1 VSGPGRMRGAGSADY
16 QQMTKEERRASL
28 RLLGSLLKPYTWQLV
43 GLSIVVIIAQ
53 LASVAGPA
61 IIAWGIDNGLPALQ
75 DGNATPAIG
84 AALTHIT
91 AALVAGGLMYVFI
104 RWNMTLGQT
113 MLYGLR
119 RRLFIHSQRLDMKFH
134 ERYASGR
141 TVARQTSDMDAL
153 AQLLNSGLDIMV
165 GSVLQMVFTMVL
177 IVTMDV
183 PSGLVMAGL
192 LIPATMLTVWF
203 QKRSSVIYRQIQTNS
218 AQLIS
223 HFVET
228 VSGIRAVKAYRRQQ
242 ANGARYEQLAEDH
255 RQSSLRSIHLFG
267 IYQPTLRW
275 LSTITIAAVLMVG
288 GFRVLGGELQ
298 VGVLV
303 ALVLY
308 ARRFF
313 QPIDE
318 IASFYNTFQSA
329 VAALE
334 KISGLLAEKPSV
346 TDPEE
351 PVELNKVQGEI
362 VFDNVSFRYQEDLPL
377 ALQPTSLHVPAG
389 QTVAIVGSTGAGKST
404 IAKLMA
410 RFYDVT
416 DGAIR
421 LDGVNLKDMDLETL
435 TSHIV
440 MVTQESYL
448 FSGSVADN
456 IAVGDPEATEEEIRA
471 AAEII
476 GADSFIDQLPEGFD
490 TDVRARGGRMS
501 AGQRQMVSFARA
513 FLADPT
519 VLILDEATSS
529 LDAPTEAVVQEG
541 LEKLLG
547 KRTSFIIAHRL
558 STVMIAD
565 RVLVVEDGQ
574 VIEDGTPEELIEA
587 GGQFSQLHQA
597 WQDSLSHSE
606 VPAARPDEES
616 DVR

>member
-1 VSGPGRMRGAGSADY
+1 MSGPGRARGAGSADY
-16 QQMTKEERRASL
+16 QRMTKAERRASL
-28 RLLGSLLKPYTWQLV
+28 RLLGTLLKPYTWQLV

-53 LASVAGPA
+53 VASVAGPA
-61 IIAWGIDNGLPALQ
+61 IIAWGIDNGLPALLE
-75 DGNATPAIG
+75 GNATPAI
-84 AALTHIT
+84 AASVAHIV
-91 AALVAGGLMYVFI
+91 AAVVAGGLMYVFI
-104 RWNMTLGQT
+104 RWNMTIGQT

-119 RRLFIHSQRLDMKFH
+119 RRLFLHSQRLDMKFH
-134 ERYASGR
+134 ETYASGR

-183 PSGLVMAGL
+183 PSGIVMAGL
-192 LIPATMLTVWF
+192 LVPATMLTVWF
-203 QKRSSVIYRQIQTNS
+203 QKRSSVTYRQIQTNS
-218 AQLIS
+218 ARLIS

-228 VSGIRAVKAYRRQQ
+228 VSGIRAVKAYRRQK

-255 RQSSLRSIHLFG
+255 RQSALRSIHLFG

-275 LSTITIAAVLMVG
+275 LSSITIAAVLMVG

-318 IASFYNTFQSA
+318 IANFYNTFQSA

-346 TDPEE
+346 TDPQD
-351 PVELNKVQGEI
+351 PVELTDARGEI
-362 VFDNVSFRYQEDLPL
+362 VFDNVSFRYQDELPL
-377 ALQPTSLHVPAG
+377 ALKPTSLRVPAG

-416 DGAIR
+416 DGSIT
-421 LDGVNLKDMDLETL
+421 LDGVNLKDLELETL
-435 TSHIV
+435 TEHIV

-448 FSGSVADN
+448 FSGSVANN
-456 IAVGDPEATEEEIRA
+456 IAIGNPEASREEIRV
-471 AAEII
+471 AAETI
-476 GADSFIDQLPEGFD
+476 GADIFIDQLPEGFD
-490 TDVRARGGRMS
+490 TDVRAKGGRMS

-529 LDAPTEAVVQEG
+529 LDAPTEAVLQEG
-541 LEKLLG
+541 LKRLLG
-547 KRTSFIIAHRL
+547 TRTSFIIAHRL

-574 VIEDGTPEELIEA
+574 IIEDGSPEELIA
-587 GGQFSQLHQA
+587 SDGQFSQLHQA
-597 WQDSLSHSE
+597 WQDSLRHSE
-606 VPAARPDEES
+606 HPAPKQEEDLDAR
-616 DVR
+616 

>member
-1 VSGPGRMRGAGSADY
+1 MSRPSNAGGTARY
-16 QQMTKEERRASL
+16 TNMTKAQRSASL
-28 RLLGSLLKPYTWQLV
+28 RLLGTLLKPYTWQLV
-43 GLSIVVIIAQ
+43 GLSTIVVLAQ

-61 IIAWGIDNGLPALQ
+61 IIAWGIDNGLPALLE
-75 DGNATPAIG
+75 GNATPAI
-84 AALTHIT
+84 AASVAHIV
-91 AALVAGGLMYVFI
+91 AAVVGGGLMYVFI
-104 RWNMTLGQT
+104 RWNMTIGQK

-119 RRLFIHSQRLDMKFH
+119 QRLFLHSQRLDMKFH
-134 ERYASGR
+134 ETYASGR

-153 AQLLNSGLDIMV
+153 ANLLNSGLDIMV

-183 PSGLVMAGL
+183 PSGVVMAGL

-218 AQLIS
+218 ARLIA

-228 VSGIRAVKAYRRQQ
+228 VSGIRAVKAYRRQR
-242 ANGARYEQLAEDH
+242 ANGQRYEQLAEDH
-255 RQSSLRSIHLFG
+255 RQSALRSIQLFG

-288 GFRVLGGELQ
+288 GFRVLSDELQ

-313 QPIDE
+313 QPIDD
-318 IASFYNTFQSA
+318 IANFYNTFQSA

-334 KISGLLAEKPSV
+334 KISELMS
-346 TDPEE
+346 EE
-351 PVELNKVQGEI
+351 PTVVEPDQPAELPDARGEI
-362 VFDNVSFRYQEDLPL
+362 VLHNASFRYDEELPL
-377 ALQPTSLHVPAG
+377 ALHPTSLHVPAG

-416 DGAIR
+416 EGAIT
-421 LDGVNLKDMDLETL
+421 LDGVDLKDLSAATRTENV
-435 TSHIV
+435 V

-448 FSGSVADN
+448 FSGSVASN
-456 IAVGDPEATEEEIRA
+456 IAIGNPNASRQDIEKA
-471 AAEII
+471 AAAI
-476 GADSFIDQLPEGFD
+476 GADRFIRDLPQGFD

-501 AGQRQMVSFARA
+501 AGQRQLVSFARA
-513 FLADPT
+513 FLADPK

-529 LDAPTEAVVQEG
+529 LDAPTEALVQEG
-541 LEKLLG
+541 LQELLG
-547 KRTSFIIAHRL
+547 HRTSFIIAHRL

-565 RVLVVEDGQ
+565 RVLVVEAGR
-574 VIEDGTPEELIEA
+574 ILEDGTPEELIA
-587 GGQFSQLHQA
+587 ADGQFAQLHQA
-597 WQDSLSHSE
+597 WQDSLS
-606 VPAARPDEES
+606 DTKQQ
-616 DVR
+616 

>member
-1 VSGPGRMRGAGSADY
+1 MSGPGGARGAGSVDY
-16 QQMTKEERRASL
+16 QRMTKAERRASL
-28 RLLGSLLKPYTWQLV
+28 RLLGTLLKPYTWQLV
-43 GLSIVVIIAQ
+43 GLSVVVIIAQ
-53 LASVAGPA
+53 VASVAGPA
-61 IIAWGIDNGLPALQ
+61 IIAWGIDNGLPALLE
-75 DGNATPAIG
+75 GNATPAI
-84 AALTHIT
+84 AASVAHIV
-91 AALVAGGLMYVFI
+91 AAVVAGGLMYVFI
-104 RWNMTLGQT
+104 RWNMTIGQT

-119 RRLFIHSQRLDMKFH
+119 RRLFLHSQRLDMKFH
-134 ERYASGR
+134 ETYASGR

-183 PSGLVMAGL
+183 PSGVVMAGL
-192 LIPATMLTVWF
+192 LVPATMLTVWF
-203 QKRSSVIYRQIQTNS
+203 QKRSSVTYRQIQTNS
-218 AQLIS
+218 ARLIS

-228 VSGIRAVKAYRRQQ
+228 VSGIRAVKAYRRQK
-242 ANGARYEQLAEDH
+242 ANGKRYEQLAEDH
-255 RQSSLRSIHLFG
+255 RQAALRSIHLFG

-275 LSTITIAAVLMVG
+275 LSSITIAAVLMVG

-318 IASFYNTFQSA
+318 IANFYNTFQSA

-346 TDPEE
+346 TDPQD
-351 PVELNKVQGEI
+351 PVELTDARGEI
-362 VFDNVSFRYQEDLPL
+362 VFDNVSFRYQDELPL

-416 DGAIR
+416 DGAIT
-421 LDGVNLKDMDLETL
+421 LDGVNLKDMDLDTL
-435 TSHIV
+435 TEHIV

-448 FSGSVADN
+448 FSGSVANN
-456 IAVGDPEATEEEIRA
+456 IAIGNPEASREEIRA

-476 GADSFIDQLPEGFD
+476 GADIFIDQLPEGFD
-490 TDVRARGGRMS
+490 TDVRAKGGRMS

-529 LDAPTEAVVQEG
+529 LDAPTEAVLQEG
-541 LEKLLG
+541 LKRLLG
-547 KRTSFIIAHRL
+547 TRTSFIIAHRL

-574 VIEDGTPEELIEA
+574 IIEDGSPEELIANE
-587 GGQFSQLHQA
+587 GQFAQLHQA
-597 WQDSLSHSE
+597 WQDSLRHSE
-606 VPAARPDEES
+606 HPAPKQDEDLDAR
-616 DVR
+616 

>member
-1 VSGPGRMRGAGSADY
+1 MSGPGRARGAGSLDY
-16 QQMTKEERRASL
+16 QRMTKAERRASL
-28 RLLGSLLKPYTWQLV
+28 RLLGTLLKPYKWQLV
-43 GLSIVVIIAQ
+43 GISIVVVIAQ

-61 IIAWGIDNGLPALQ
+61 IIAWGIDNGLPALFE
-75 DGNATPAIG
+75 GNATPAI
-84 AALTHIT
+84 AAAVAHIV
-91 AALVAGGLMYVFI
+91 AAVVAGGLMYVFI
-104 RWNMTLGQT
+104 RWNMTIGQA
-113 MLYGLR
+113 MMYGLR
-119 RRLFIHSQRLDMKFH
+119 RRLFLHSQRLDMKFH
-134 ERYASGR
+134 ETYASGR

-177 IVTMDV
+177 IVTMDM

-192 LIPATMLTVWF
+192 LVPATMLTVWF

-218 AQLIS
+218 ARLIS

-228 VSGIRAVKAYRRQQ
+228 VSGIRAVKTYRRQR
-242 ANGARYEQLAEDH
+242 ANGRRYEQLAEDH
-255 RQSSLRSIHLFG
+255 RQSALRSIHLFG

-275 LSTITIAAVLMVG
+275 LSSITIAAVLMVG
-288 GFRVLGGELQ
+288 GFRVLDNELQ

-318 IASFYNTFQSA
+318 IANFYNTFQSA

-346 TDPEE
+346 TDPES
-351 PVELNKVQGEI
+351 PVDLPEARGEI
-362 VFDNVSFRYQEDLPL
+362 VFNNVSFRYQDDLPL

-416 DGAIR
+416 DGAIT
-421 LDGVNLKDMDLETL
+421 LDGVNLQDMDLETL
-435 TSHIV
+435 TNHIV

-456 IAVGDPEATEEEIRA
+456 IAIGNPDATRQEIRA

-476 GADSFIDQLPEGFD
+476 GADTFIDQLPDGFD
-490 TDVRARGGRMS
+490 TDVRAKGGRMS
-501 AGQRQMVSFARA
+501 AGQRQLVSFARA

-541 LEKLLG
+541 LEELLG

-574 VIEDGTPEELIEA
+574 IIEDGTPEDLIST
-587 GGQFSQLHQA
+587 GGQFSHLHQA
-597 WQDSLSHSE
+597 WQDSLRDSE
-606 VPAARPDEES
+606 HPETSQDNQSDAR
-616 DVR
+616 

>member
-1 VSGPGRMRGAGSADY
+1 MSGPGRARGAGSLDY
-16 QQMTKEERRASL
+16 QRMTKAERRASL
-28 RLLGSLLKPYTWQLV
+28 RLLGTLLKPYKWQLV
-43 GLSIVVIIAQ
+43 GISIVVVIAQ

-61 IIAWGIDNGLPALQ
+61 IIAWGIDNGLPALFE
-75 DGNATPAIG
+75 GNATPAI
-84 AALTHIT
+84 AAAVAHIV
-91 AALVAGGLMYVFI
+91 AAVVAGGLMYVFI
-104 RWNMTLGQT
+104 RWNMTIGQA
-113 MLYGLR
+113 MMYGLR
-119 RRLFIHSQRLDMKFH
+119 RRLFLHSQRLDMKFH
-134 ERYASGR
+134 ETYASGR

-192 LIPATMLTVWF
+192 LVPATMLTVWF

-218 AQLIS
+218 ARLIS

-228 VSGIRAVKAYRRQQ
+228 VSGIRAVKTYRRQR
-242 ANGARYEQLAEDH
+242 ANGRRYEQLAEDH
-255 RQSSLRSIHLFG
+255 RQSALRSIHLFG

-275 LSTITIAAVLMVG
+275 LSSITIAAVLMVG
-288 GFRVLGGELQ
+288 GFRVLDNELQ

-318 IASFYNTFQSA
+318 IANFYNTFQSA

-346 TDPEE
+346 TDPES
-351 PVELNKVQGEI
+351 PVDLPEARGEI
-362 VFDNVSFRYQEDLPL
+362 VFNNVSFRYQDDLPL

-416 DGAIR
+416 DGAIT
-421 LDGVNLKDMDLETL
+421 LDGVNLQDMDLETL
-435 TSHIV
+435 TNHIV

-456 IAVGDPEATEEEIRA
+456 IAIGNPDATRQEIRA

-476 GADSFIDQLPEGFD
+476 GADTFIDQLPDGFD
-490 TDVRARGGRMS
+490 TDVRAKGGRMS
-501 AGQRQMVSFARA
+501 AGQRQLVSFARA

-541 LEKLLG
+541 LEELLG

-574 VIEDGTPEELIEA
+574 IIEDGTPEDLIST
-587 GGQFSQLHQA
+587 GGQFSHLHQA
-597 WQDSLSHSE
+597 WQDSLRDSE
-606 VPAARPDEES
+606 HPETSQDNQSDAR
-616 DVR
+616 

>member
-1 VSGPGRMRGAGSADY
+1 MSGPGRARGAGSLDY
-16 QQMTKEERRASL
+16 QRMTKAERRASL
-28 RLLGSLLKPYTWQLV
+28 RLLGTLLKPYKWQLV
-43 GLSIVVIIAQ
+43 GISIVVVIAQ

-61 IIAWGIDNGLPALQ
+61 IIAWGIDNGLPALFE
-75 DGNATPAIG
+75 GNATPAI
-84 AALTHIT
+84 AAAVAHIV
-91 AALVAGGLMYVFI
+91 AAVVAGGLMYVFI
-104 RWNMTLGQT
+104 RWNMTIGQA
-113 MLYGLR
+113 MMYGLR
-119 RRLFIHSQRLDMKFH
+119 RRLFLHSQRLDMKFH
-134 ERYASGR
+134 ETYASGR

-192 LIPATMLTVWF
+192 LVPATMLTIWF

-218 AQLIS
+218 ARLIS

-228 VSGIRAVKAYRRQQ
+228 VSGIRAVKTYRRQQ
-242 ANGARYEQLAEDH
+242 ANGQRYEQLAEDH
-255 RQSSLRSIHLFG
+255 RQSALRSIHLFG

-275 LSTITIAAVLMVG
+275 LSSITIAAVLMVG
-288 GFRVLGGELQ
+288 GFRVLDNELQ

-318 IASFYNTFQSA
+318 IANFYNTFQSA

-346 TDPEE
+346 TDPES
-351 PVELNKVQGEI
+351 PVDLPEARGEI
-362 VFDNVSFRYQEDLPL
+362 VFDNVTFRYQDDLPL

-416 DGAIR
+416 DGAIT
-421 LDGVNLKDMDLETL
+421 LDGVNLQDMDLETL
-435 TSHIV
+435 TNHIV

-456 IAVGDPEATEEEIRA
+456 MAIGNPDATRQEIRA

-476 GADSFIDQLPEGFD
+476 GADTFIDQLPDGFD
-490 TDVRARGGRMS
+490 TDVRAKGGRMS
-501 AGQRQMVSFARA
+501 AGQRQLVSFARA

-541 LEKLLG
+541 LEELLG

-574 VIEDGTPEELIEA
+574 IIEDGTPEELISA

-597 WQDSLSHSE
+597 WQDSLRDSE
-606 VPAARPDEES
+606 HPETSQDNES
-616 DVR
+616 DAR

>member
-1 VSGPGRMRGAGSADY
+1 MSGPGRARGAGSADY
-16 QQMTKEERRASL
+16 QRMTRAERRASL
-28 RLLGSLLKPYTWQLV
+28 RLLGTLLKPFRWQLV
-43 GLSIVVIIAQ
+43 GLSIVVVIAQ
-53 LASVAGPA
+53 MASVAGPA
-61 IIAWGIDNGLPALQ
+61 IIAWGIDNGIPALLE
-75 DGNATPAIG
+75 GNATPAI
-84 AALTHIT
+84 AASVAHIV

-119 RRLFIHSQRLDMKFH
+119 RRLFLHSQRLDMKFH
-134 ERYASGR
+134 ESYASGR

-177 IVTMDV
+177 ILTMDL
-183 PSGLVMAGL
+183 PSGVVMAGL
-192 LIPATMLTVWF
+192 LVPATMLTVWF

-218 AQLIS
+218 ARLIS

-228 VSGIRAVKAYRRQQ
+228 VSGIRAVKTYRRQQ
-242 ANGARYEQLAEDH
+242 ANGERYEQLAEDH
-255 RQSSLRSIHLFG
+255 RRSALRSIQLFG

-275 LSTITIAAVLMVG
+275 LSSITIAAVLMVG

-298 VGVLV
+298 VGVLI

-318 IASFYNTFQSA
+318 IANFYNTFQSA

-351 PVELNKVQGEI
+351 PVELNEASGEI
-362 VFDNVSFRYQEDLPL
+362 VFDDVSFRYQDELPL

-416 DGAIR
+416 DGTIT
-421 LDGVNLKDMDLETL
+421 LDGVNLKDLELDTL
-435 TSHIV
+435 TKHIV

-448 FSGSVADN
+448 FSGSVAQN
-456 IAVGDPEATEEEIRA
+456 IAIGNPEASREEIRA
-471 AAEII
+471 AAAII
-476 GADSFIDQLPEGFD
+476 GADTFIDRLPEGFD
-490 TDVRARGGRMS
+490 TDVRAKGGRMS
-501 AGQRQMVSFARA
+501 AGQRQLVSFARA

-529 LDAPTEAVVQEG
+529 LDAPTEALVQEG
-541 LEKLLG
+541 LKELLG
-547 KRTSFIIAHRL
+547 ERTSFIIAHRL

-565 RVLVVEDGQ
+565 RVLVVEGGQ
-574 VIEDGTPEELIEA
+574 IIEDGTPAELIEA
-587 GGQFSQLHQA
+587 GGQFAQLHQA
-597 WQDSLSHSE
+597 WQDSLSDAE
-606 VPAARPDEES
+606 QY
-616 DVR
+616 

>member
-1 VSGPGRMRGAGSADY
+1 MSGPGRARGAGSLDY
-16 QQMTKEERRASL
+16 QRMTKAERRASL
-28 RLLGSLLKPYTWQLV
+28 RLLGTLLKPYKWQLV
-43 GLSIVVIIAQ
+43 GISIVVVIAQ

-61 IIAWGIDNGLPALQ
+61 IIAWGIDNGLPALFE
-75 DGNATPAIG
+75 GNATPAI
-84 AALTHIT
+84 AAAVAHIV
-91 AALVAGGLMYVFI
+91 AAVVAGGLMYVFI
-104 RWNMTLGQT
+104 RWNMTIGQA
-113 MLYGLR
+113 MMYGLR
-119 RRLFIHSQRLDMKFH
+119 RRLFLHSQRLDMKFH
-134 ERYASGR
+134 ETYASGR

-192 LIPATMLTVWF
+192 LVPATMLTVWF

-218 AQLIS
+218 ARLIS

-228 VSGIRAVKAYRRQQ
+228 VSGIRAVKTYRRQR
-242 ANGARYEQLAEDH
+242 ANGRRYEQLAEDH
-255 RQSSLRSIHLFG
+255 RQSALRSIHLFG

-275 LSTITIAAVLMVG
+275 LSSITIAAVLMVG
-288 GFRVLGGELQ
+288 GFRVLDNELQ

-318 IASFYNTFQSA
+318 IANFYNTFQSA

-346 TDPEE
+346 TDPES
-351 PVELNKVQGEI
+351 PVDLPEARGEI
-362 VFDNVSFRYQEDLPL
+362 VFDNVTFRYQDDLPL

-416 DGAIR
+416 DGAIT
-421 LDGVNLKDMDLETL
+421 LDGVNLQDMDLETL
-435 TSHIV
+435 TNHIV

-456 IAVGDPEATEEEIRA
+456 MAIGNPDATRQEIRA

-476 GADSFIDQLPEGFD
+476 GADTFIDQLPDGFD
-490 TDVRARGGRMS
+490 TDVRAKGGRMS
-501 AGQRQMVSFARA
+501 AGQRQLVSFARA

-541 LEKLLG
+541 LEELLG

-574 VIEDGTPEELIEA
+574 IIEDGTPEELISA

-597 WQDSLSHSE
+597 WQDSLRDSE
-606 VPAARPDEES
+606 HPETSQDNES
-616 DVR
+616 DAR

>member
-1 VSGPGRMRGAGSADY
+1 MSGPGRARGAGSLDY
-16 QQMTKEERRASL
+16 QRMTKAERRASL
-28 RLLGSLLKPYTWQLV
+28 RLLGTLLKPYKWQLV
-43 GLSIVVIIAQ
+43 GISIVVVIAQ

-61 IIAWGIDNGLPALQ
+61 IIAWGIDNGLPALFE
-75 DGNATPAIG
+75 GNATPAI
-84 AALTHIT
+84 AAAVAHIV
-91 AALVAGGLMYVFI
+91 AAVVAGGLMYVFI
-104 RWNMTLGQT
+104 RWNMTIGQA
-113 MLYGLR
+113 MMYGLR
-119 RRLFIHSQRLDMKFH
+119 RRLFLHSQRLDMKFH
-134 ERYASGR
+134 ETYASGR

-192 LIPATMLTVWF
+192 LVPATMLTIWF

-218 AQLIS
+218 ARLIS

-228 VSGIRAVKAYRRQQ
+228 VSGIRAVKTYRRQR
-242 ANGARYEQLAEDH
+242 ANGRRYEQLAEDH
-255 RQSSLRSIHLFG
+255 RQSALRSIHLFG

-275 LSTITIAAVLMVG
+275 LSSITIAAVLMVG
-288 GFRVLGGELQ
+288 GFRVLDNELQ

-318 IASFYNTFQSA
+318 IANFYNTFQSA

-346 TDPEE
+346 TDPES
-351 PVELNKVQGEI
+351 PVDLPEARGEI
-362 VFDNVSFRYQEDLPL
+362 VFNNVSFRYQDDLPL

-416 DGAIR
+416 DGAIT
-421 LDGVNLKDMDLETL
+421 LDGVNLQDMDLETL
-435 TSHIV
+435 TNHIV

-456 IAVGDPEATEEEIRA
+456 IAIGNPDATRQEIRA

-476 GADSFIDQLPEGFD
+476 GADTFIDQLPDGFD
-490 TDVRARGGRMS
+490 TDVRAKGGRMS
-501 AGQRQMVSFARA
+501 AGQRQLVSFARA

-541 LEKLLG
+541 LEELLG

-574 VIEDGTPEELIEA
+574 IIEDGTPEELISA

-597 WQDSLSHSE
+597 WQDSLRDSE
-606 VPAARPDEES
+606 HPETSQDNQSDAR
-616 DVR
+616 

>member
-1 VSGPGRMRGAGSADY
+1 MSGPGRARGAADY
-16 QQMTKEERRASL
+16 QQMTRAERRASL
-28 RLLGSLLKPYTWQLV
+28 RLLGSLLKPYRWQLV
-43 GLSIVVIIAQ
+43 GLSAIVVVAQ

-61 IIAWGIDNGLPALQ
+61 IIAWGIDNGIPALLE
-75 DGNATPAIG
+75 GNATPAV
-84 AALTHIT
+84 AASVAQIV

-119 RRLFIHSQRLDMKFH
+119 RRLFLHSQRLDMKFH
-134 ERYASGR
+134 ESYASGR

-177 IVTMDV
+177 ILTMDL
-183 PSGLVMAGL
+183 PSGVVMAGL
-192 LIPATMLTVWF
+192 LVPATMLTIWF
-203 QKRSSVIYRQIQTNS
+203 QKRSSVIYREIQTNS
-218 AQLIS
+218 ARLIS

-228 VSGIRAVKAYRRQQ
+228 VSGIRAVKTYRRQQ
-242 ANGARYEQLAEDH
+242 TNGKRYEELAEDH
-255 RQSSLRSIHLFG
+255 RQSALRSIHLFG

-275 LSTITIAAVLMVG
+275 LSSITIAAVLMVG
-288 GFRVLGGELQ
+288 SFRVLGDQLQ
-298 VGVLV
+298 VGVLI

-318 IASFYNTFQSA
+318 IANFYNTFQSA

-346 TDPEE
+346 TDPKE
-351 PVELNKVQGEI
+351 PVELEEASGEI
-362 VFDNVSFRYQEDLPL
+362 VFDHVSFRYQDDLPL
-377 ALQPTSLHVPAG
+377 ALQPTSLRVPAG

-410 RFYDVT
+410 RFYDPT
-416 DGAIR
+416 DGTIT
-421 LDGVNLKDMDLETL
+421 LDGVPLHDLKMETL
-435 TSHIV
+435 TKHIV

-448 FSGSVADN
+448 FSGSVAKN
-456 IAVGDPEATEEEIRA
+456 IAIGNPSASSEDIRA
-471 AAEII
+471 AAAII
-476 GADSFIDQLPEGFD
+476 GADTFIDQLPQGFD
-490 TDVRARGGRMS
+490 TDVRAKGGRMS
-501 AGQRQMVSFARA
+501 AGQRQLVSFARA

-529 LDAPTEAVVQEG
+529 LDAPTEALVQDG
-541 LEKLLG
+541 LKKLLG
-547 KRTSFIIAHRL
+547 DRTSFIIAHRL

-565 RVLVVEDGQ
+565 RVLVVEGGRI
-574 VIEDGTPEELIEA
+574 IEDGTPQDLIDA
-587 GGQFSQLHQA
+587 GQQFSQLHQA
-597 WQDSLSHSE
+597 WQDSLSDADQLK
-606 VPAARPDEES
+606 PGPD
-616 DVR
+616 RK

>member
-1 VSGPGRMRGAGSADY
+1 MSGPGRTRGAGSADY

-84 AALTHIT
+84 AALTQIT

-119 RRLFIHSQRLDMKFH
+119 RRLFLHSQRLDMKFH

-165 GSVLQMVFTMVL
+165 GSVLQMVFTMIL

-218 AQLIS
+218 ARLIS

-351 PVELNKVQGEI
+351 PVELNNVQGEM

-377 ALQPTSLHVPAG
+377 ALKPTSLHVPAG

-435 TSHIV
+435 TNHIV

-476 GADSFIDQLPEGFD
+476 GADSFVDQLPEGFD

-587 GGQFSQLHQA
+587 GGQFSELHQA